1 MGLSLASKELC
12 ELLDEI
18 EDFDYNI
25 AYDIAEYMDRNL
37 PLNTIFRYKNE
48 SITEFAYRMKGSNDT
63 LIGVIKDML
72 KKGDG
77 QHLTRNFPLLVSW
90 IEQEVSNELNNGYQ
104 FALEHVDK
112 ERIAE
117 VWDPEVQSYS
127 VVLHILEK
135 FISFDIYKQQK
146 IAGVRNVK

>member
-48 SITEFAYRMKGSNDT
+48 SITEFAYRMQGSNDT

-77 QHLTRNFPLLVSW
+77 QHLTAHFPLLVSW

-104 FALEHVDK
+104 FALEHVAK
-112 ERIAE
+112 ENIAE

-135 FISFDIYKQQK
+135 FISFDLRKQQR
-146 IAGVRNVK
+146 IAGVL